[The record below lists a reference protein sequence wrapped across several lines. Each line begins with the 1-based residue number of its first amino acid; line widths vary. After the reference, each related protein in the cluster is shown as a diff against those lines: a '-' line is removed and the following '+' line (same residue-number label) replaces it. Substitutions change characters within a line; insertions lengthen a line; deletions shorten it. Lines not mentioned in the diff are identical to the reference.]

1 MTSINDILV
10 VIPARGGSKGIPMK
24 NIKLLNGKPLIQYS
38 IEFALTHFK
47 KEQIIVSTDHKD
59 IQRVAQ
65 ICGIPTPTLR
75 PSHLAKDDS
84 STHDVLL
91 NLIKQKKAE
100 GFSFKLVLLL
110 QPTSP
115 FRKSNH
121 LKDILKL
128 TSPNLDM
135 VVSVKESKSNPYFN
149 LFEENESGNLEL
161 SKQKDVSGRQYAPK
175 VFEYNGSMYLMNVN
189 SLTRMKIN
197 EFSKVKKYVM
207 SSLDSIDLDTQID
220 WDFAELMIKQ
230 NQIEID

>member
-1 MTSINDILV
+1 MTEKSDILV

-38 IEFALTHFK
+38 IEFALTHFV

-75 PSHLAKDDS
+75 PSHLAQDDS

-91 NLIKQKKAE
+91 NLIKQKKSE
-100 GFSFKLVLLL
+100 GFTFKTVLLL

-115 FRKSNH
+115 FRKSIH
-121 LKDILKL
+121 LKDILNL

-149 LFEENESGNLEL
+149 LFEENSSGNLEL
-161 SKQKDVSGRQYAPK
+161 SKQKDISGRQFAPK
-175 VFEYNGSMYLMNVN
+175 VFEYNGSMYVMSID
-189 SLTRMKIN
+189 SLEKKKIN

-207 SSLDSIDLDTQID
+207 STLESIDLDTQLD
-220 WDFAELMIKQ
+220 WDFAELMIKK
-230 NQIEID
+230 NKIELD

>member
-24 NIKLLNGKPLIQYS
+24 NIKLLNGRPLIQYS

-47 KEQIIVSTDHKD
+47 KEQIIVSTDNKD

-65 ICGIPTPTLR
+65 ICGIPTPILR
-75 PSHLAKDDS
+75 PSHLAEDDS

-100 GFSFKLVLLL
+100 GFSFKRILLL

-161 SKQKDVSGRQYAPK
+161 SKQKDVTGRQYAPK

-189 SLTRMKIN
+189 SLERMKIN

>member
-75 PSHLAKDDS
+75 PRHLAEDDS

-100 GFSFKLVLLL
+100 GFSFKRVLLL

-161 SKQKDVSGRQYAPK
+161 SKQRDVSGRQYAPK

-189 SLTRMKIN
+189 SLERMKIN

-207 SSLDSIDLDTQID
+207 SSLDSIDLDSQID